1 MLFFFRPPS
10 PPSRF
15 KCNSINHKYSDTIKR
30 IIQKIYYIYR
40 GHVYVVIQLFNIF
53 SNVSKISDS
62 NPLLNSLKN
71 YFSST
76 SDSIKISLE
85 ENETSD
91 TSDLRITMRISK
103 TSRLFLSIPE
113 NNTFQ
118 NSSFSKNSERT
129 METNKK
135 KKKPSSFNSFIER
148 GERRIIFRPPGTRG

>member
-1 MLFFFRPPS
+1 M
-10 PPSRF
+10 
-15 KCNSINHKYSDTIKR
+15 
-30 IIQKIYYIYR
+30 YR

-135 KKKPSSFNSFIER
+135 KKNYLRLIRSSNEVND
-148 GERRIIFRPPGTRG
+148 E